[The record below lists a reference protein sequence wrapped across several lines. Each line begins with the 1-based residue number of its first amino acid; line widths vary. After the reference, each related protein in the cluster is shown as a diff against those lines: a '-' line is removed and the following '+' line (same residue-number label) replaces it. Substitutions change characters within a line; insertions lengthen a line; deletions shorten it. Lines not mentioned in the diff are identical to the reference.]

1 VSTPNANTIVISDCD
16 PDGIKTAI
24 QAEFE
29 SARASAD
36 TINDATDQLGVS
48 PSQAGDSI
56 APDVSTLEEEWPLDA
71 VSVSDIQVPTVS
83 DIFADW
89 PLATDTVSGRR
100 DIDLNGTL

>member
-1 VSTPNANTIVISDCD
+1 MSTPNTLDLSND
-16 PDGIKTAI
+16 PDGLKAAL

-29 SARASAD
+29 SARRSAD

-48 PSQAGDSI
+48 PSEPGDPV
-56 APDVSTLEEEWPLDA
+56 APDVSTLEEEWPLD
-71 VSVSDIQVPTVS
+71 SVSPSDIVAPTVS

-89 PLATDTVSGRR
+89 PLPTDTVSGRR